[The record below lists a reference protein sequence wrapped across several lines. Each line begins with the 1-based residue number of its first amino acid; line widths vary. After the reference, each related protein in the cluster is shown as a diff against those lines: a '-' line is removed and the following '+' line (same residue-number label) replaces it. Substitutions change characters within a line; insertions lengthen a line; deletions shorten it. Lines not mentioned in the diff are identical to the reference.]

1 MSAAGKGKPG
11 FEGGDADT
19 GKVHRIRITLSS
31 RNVANLEKGT
41 PIFPSFPLLPPFR
54 SLPLPSVLAPR
65 RSASRIR
72 PWPRLNRAADT
83 AWVFVSAYPR
93 FFP

>member
-11 FEGGDADT
+11 FEGGDADA

-41 PIFPSFPLLPPFR
+41 PFFLLSFLPS
-54 SLPLPSVLAPR
+54 SLPLTSAPFRPCATALGVAHLSLATLE
-65 RSASRIR
+65 SRC
-72 PWPRLNRAADT
+72 
-83 AWVFVSAYPR
+83 
-93 FFP
+93 